1 MEPVRV
7 HLSPG
12 RSTHMR
18 SDMATVG
25 TEGHESKAP
34 SVTPGSSTAVSFA
47 CDQNAT
53 LNLTT
58 PSAQEIDAPTSSPLA
73 NKLPH
78 VSRES
83 KKSTRQPFGDSSSLV
98 PVDLGSKQPEPKPCL
113 LDEDLEL
120 YVCMPCLLD
129 EGLKLY
135 VFYDDQAYNW
145 AFPDNKHN
153 LAVSLLP
160 PSYRCKHRQHLHLG
174 TRLRYMMG
182 AQGLVCSGRAGPAV
196 RCYSRL
202 RHLLGLGGLPLS
214 NHSTGHKCTICVCW
228 RKSCPLSLSACT
240 TFLRLT
246 RMNAFCELQACS
258 SDERMAVLASFIFL
272 GLLGLTL
279 WMLTLTYMLRLVFLY
294 VYSVEDATG
303 RLDCGGLWPLVTTTA
318 YYLPNYPVLLSKW
331 WQALSSRLCC
341 ASEAWVCLFG
351 SSLACV
357 SFPSTSSYIVLVRER
372 CLGYA
377 FAVLWISLCAFCIV
391 WVQVQGV
398 VWLNTPEFISF
409 LVMTMVAFCF
419 IIFNPL
425 RVIPAAEPDSTQS
438 PLSGLASTKLPITG
452 GAQVAILSNF

>member
-25 TEGHESKAP
+25 TERYEGKAP
-34 SVTPGSSTAVSFA
+34 TVTPGNSTAVSFPS
-47 CDQNAT
+47 DQNST

-58 PSAQEIDAPTSSPLA
+58 PSTQEIDAPTSSPLA

-78 VSRES
+78 VSRDS
-83 KKSTRQPFGDSSSLV
+83 KKSPRQPFDDSSSLV
-98 PVDLGSKQPEPKPCL
+98 PVDLGSKQPEPKPGL
-113 LDEDLEL
+113 LDEDLE
-120 YVCMPCLLD
+120 
-129 EGLKLY
+129 LY

-145 AFPDNKHN
+145 AFPDNKNN

-182 AQGLVCSGRAGPAV
+182 AQGLVFAV
-196 RCYSRL
+196 AV
-202 RHLLGLGGLPLS
+202 LGL
-214 NHSTGHKCTICVCW
+214 
-228 RKSCPLSLSACT
+228 LSAAILVYGIRHIYLVWVACIAAIFCLGAMQLLCKT
-240 TFLRLT
+240 AEQSLYWAQVYYLCLLAQVVSTVPFGLYYLSQT
-246 RMNAFCELQACS
+246 DVRMNAFCELQACS

-303 RLDCGGLWPLVTTTA
+303 RLDCGDVWPLVTTTA

-331 WQALSSRLCC
+331 WQALSSCLCC

-357 SFPSTSSYIVLVRER
+357 SFPCTSSYIVLVRER

-377 FAVLWISLCAFCIV
+377 FAVLWISLCAFCII

-409 LVMTMVAFCF
+409 LVMTMDW
-419 IIFNPL
+419 
-425 RVIPAAEPDSTQS
+425 RQQS
-438 PLSGLASTKLPITG
+438 YP
-452 GAQVAILSNF
+452 